1 VRPLAGDDDPQTF
14 TETFW
19 SRLHGL
25 LTLMR
30 NGRLR
35 REDHERR
42 LALLISRFSR

>member
-1 VRPLAGDDDPQTF
+1 VETL

-19 SRLHGL
+19 SGLHGL

-30 NGRLR
+30 SGRLR

-42 LALLISRFSR
+42 LAILIGRFWS